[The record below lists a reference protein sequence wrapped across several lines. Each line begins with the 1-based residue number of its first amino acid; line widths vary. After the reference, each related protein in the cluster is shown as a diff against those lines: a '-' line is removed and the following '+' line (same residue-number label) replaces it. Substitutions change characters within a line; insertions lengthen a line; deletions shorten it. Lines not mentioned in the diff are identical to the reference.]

1 MCHTGSSDNG
11 RDVRPPGRC
20 RPVILPLD
28 ELLMDVVIGAK
39 FISISKVSKVSTS
52 NFGLVHLMSLRRP

>member
-39 FISISKVSKVSTS
+39 FISISKVSKVCTQ
-52 NFGLVHLMSLRRP
+52 FFLV